1 MKKKNILLLS
11 ATTLLGV
18 IGASGLA
25 TKANAA
31 TVTVKPNDTVWDF
44 SQAYHVS
51 VDQIKTANHLQ
62 GEDPIIL
69 VGQKLN
75 IPTSG
80 AQQATSTAQ
89 PDWNQQL
96 AAQSTA
102 TASAQAASAAA
113 QSAAIASN
121 QAASQAASQ
130 AAATQSANQAA
141 AESAN
146 AASAQAASQAATQ
159 AANEAAAKSAAAA
172 SAQAVSAA
180 AQEAATKSANE
191 AAAQSAAAKSAA
203 ASQQAAS
210 QAAVV
215 ASAQAASAAAQ
226 SAAIA
231 SNQAA
236 SQAAAT
242 KAANA
247 AAQQANQQ
255 ATTTQQ
261 QNTTTTKSSSNQTA
275 NGNYTF
281 TYYNATPNQGW
292 GDASTTADGTST
304 ASGRDADGYLI
315 AAAGSNIAFGTHIQT
330 PYGEAV
336 VHDRGGA
343 VSGNHIDVLQ

>member
-18 IGASGLA
+18 IGASGLT

-121 QAASQAASQ
+121 QAASQAA
-130 AAATQSANQAA
+130 
-141 AESAN
+141 
-146 AASAQAASQAATQ
+146 TQ
-159 AANEAAAKSAAAA
+159 AANEAAAKSAEAA

-203 ASQQAAS
+203 ASQQAA
-210 QAAVV
+210 
-215 ASAQAASAAAQ
+215 
-226 SAAIA
+226 
-231 SNQAA
+231 
-236 SQAAAT
+236 T

-255 ATTTQQ
+255 ATTPQQ
-261 QNTTTTKSSSNQTA
+261 QNTTTTTASSNQTA

>member
-18 IGASGLA
+18 IGASGLT

-121 QAASQAASQ
+121 QAASQAA
-130 AAATQSANQAA
+130 
-141 AESAN
+141 
-146 AASAQAASQAATQ
+146 TQ
-159 AANEAAAKSAAAA
+159 AANEAAAKSAEAASAQAVSAAAQEAATKSANEVAAQSAAAA
-172 SAQAVSAA
+172 SAQAASAA

-203 ASQQAAS
+203 ASQQ
-210 QAAVV
+210 
-215 ASAQAASAAAQ
+215 
-226 SAAIA
+226 
-231 SNQAA
+231 
-236 SQAAAT
+236 AAT

>member
-18 IGASGLA
+18 IGASGLT

-121 QAASQAASQ
+121 QAASQAA
-130 AAATQSANQAA
+130 
-141 AESAN
+141 
-146 AASAQAASQAATQ
+146 TQ
-159 AANEAAAKSAAAA
+159 AANEAAAKSAEAA

-191 AAAQSAAAKSAA
+191 AAAAKSAA

-215 ASAQAASAAAQ
+215 ASAQAASTAAQ

>member
-18 IGASGLA
+18 IGASGLT

-62 GEDPIIL
+62 GEDTIIL

-121 QAASQAASQ
+121 QAASQAA
-130 AAATQSANQAA
+130 
-141 AESAN
+141 
-146 AASAQAASQAATQ
+146 TQ
-159 AANEAAAKSAAAA
+159 AANEAAAKSAEAASAQAVSAAAQEAATKSANEVAAQSAAAA
-172 SAQAVSAA
+172 SAQAASAA

-203 ASQQAAS
+203 ASQQ
-210 QAAVV
+210 
-215 ASAQAASAAAQ
+215 
-226 SAAIA
+226 
-231 SNQAA
+231 
-236 SQAAAT
+236 AAT

>member
-18 IGASGLA
+18 IGASGLT

-121 QAASQAASQ
+121 QAASQAA
-130 AAATQSANQAA
+130 
-141 AESAN
+141 
-146 AASAQAASQAATQ
+146 TQ
-159 AANEAAAKSAAAA
+159 AANEAAAKSAEAA

-203 ASQQAAS
+203 ASQQ
-210 QAAVV
+210 
-215 ASAQAASAAAQ
+215 
-226 SAAIA
+226 
-231 SNQAA
+231 
-236 SQAAAT
+236 AAT

>member
-121 QAASQAASQ
+121 
-130 AAATQSANQAA
+130 
-141 AESAN
+141 
-146 AASAQAASQAATQ
+146 QAASQAATQ

>member
-80 AQQATSTAQ
+80 AQQATSTVQ
-89 PDWNQQL
+89 PNWNQQL

-102 TASAQAASAAA
+102 TASAQVASAAA

-121 QAASQAASQ
+121 QAASQ

-146 AASAQAASQAATQ
+146 AASAQAASQAA
-159 AANEAAAKSAAAA
+159 NEAAAKSAAAA
-172 SAQAVSAA
+172 SAQAASAA

-261 QNTTTTKSSSNQTA
+261 QQSTTTTKSSSNQTA

>member
-18 IGASGLA
+18 IGASGLT

-121 QAASQAASQ
+121 QAASQAA
-130 AAATQSANQAA
+130 
-141 AESAN
+141 
-146 AASAQAASQAATQ
+146 TQ
-159 AANEAAAKSAAAA
+159 AANEAAAKSAEAA

>member
-1 MKKKNILLLS
+1 MKKKNVLLLS

-18 IGASGLA
+18 IGVSGLA
-25 TKANAA
+25 TKADAA

-62 GEDPIIL
+62 GENPIIL
-69 VGQKLN
+69 IGQKLE
-75 IPTSG
+75 IPTSA
-80 AQQATSTAQ
+80 AQQAASTAQ

-96 AAQSTA
+96 AAQSAA

-113 QSAAIASN
+113 QSAAAQS
-121 QAASQAASQ
+121 AAVASQAAQS
-130 AAATQSANQAA
+130 AATQSANEAA
-141 AESAN
+141 AQSAA
-146 AASAQAASQAATQ
+146 AASAQAASAAAQQAATK
-159 AANEAAAKSAAAA
+159 AANEAAAKSAAA
-172 SAQAVSAA
+172 Q
-180 AQEAATKSANE
+180 
-191 AAAQSAAAKSAA
+191 SAA

-210 QAAVV
+210 QTAVV

-242 KAANA
+242 KAANEA
-247 AAQQANQQ
+247 AAKAATQQANQQ
-255 ATTTQQ
+255 AASTQQ
-261 QNTTTTKSSSNQTA
+261 QQSTAKSSSQTA
-275 NGNYTF
+275 TGNYTF
-281 TYYNATPNQGW
+281 TYYNATPSQGW

-304 ASGRDADGYLI
+304 ATGRDADGYLI